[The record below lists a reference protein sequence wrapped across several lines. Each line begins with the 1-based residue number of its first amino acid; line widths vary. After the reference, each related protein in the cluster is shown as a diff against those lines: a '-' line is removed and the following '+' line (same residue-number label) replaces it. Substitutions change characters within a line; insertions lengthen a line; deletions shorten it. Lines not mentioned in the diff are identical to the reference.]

1 MATKKVAKCKKKIDE
16 DKKIQILVV
25 NECCKQ
31 YFLQH
36 VDRKAIVVGRRIM
49 EHINKN
55 DIREFVSNSHLSNGF
70 M

>member
-1 MATKKVAKCKKKIDE
+1 MATKKVAKCQTKIAE
-16 DKKIQILVV
+16 DK
-25 NECCKQ
+25 CKQ

-55 DIREFVSNSHLSNGF
+55 DIREFVSNSLLSNGF

>member
-1 MATKKVAKCKKKIDE
+1 MATKKFAKCETKIVE
-16 DKKIQILVV
+16 DKKIQPLAM

-55 DIREFVSNSHLSNGF
+55 DIREFVSNSLLSNLF

>member
-1 MATKKVAKCKKKIDE
+1 MATKKVAKCETKIVE
-16 DKKIQILVV
+16 DKKIQLLAM

-55 DIREFVSNSHLSNGF
+55 DIREFVSNSLLSNGF